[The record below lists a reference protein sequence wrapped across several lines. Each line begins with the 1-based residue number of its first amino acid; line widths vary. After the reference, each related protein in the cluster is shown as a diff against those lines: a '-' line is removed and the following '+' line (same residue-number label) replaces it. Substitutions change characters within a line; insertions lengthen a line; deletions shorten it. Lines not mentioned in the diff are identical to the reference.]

1 MAGTEDKIEYCVCY
15 LLENGAWRTTD
26 TKGAEAVLS
35 TAGASA
41 IFIKK
46 QLEKQLDSVLDS
58 KPILMSN
65 SQNNSV

>member
-1 MAGTEDKIEYCVCY
+1 MEDKSEYCVCY
-15 LLENGAWRTTD
+15 LLENGAWRTTG
-26 TKGAEAVLS
+26 TKGAEAVRS